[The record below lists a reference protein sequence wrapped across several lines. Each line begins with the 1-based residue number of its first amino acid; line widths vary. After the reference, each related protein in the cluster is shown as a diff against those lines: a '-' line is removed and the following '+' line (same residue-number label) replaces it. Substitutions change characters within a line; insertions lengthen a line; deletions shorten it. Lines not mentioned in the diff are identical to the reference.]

1 MEKSLVPD
9 GNFIRNAGFSISYQL
24 VILGI
29 FVFFVLVSL
38 AAKMVKGLDEPPYI
52 RKIMRIGSLL
62 FYIGF
67 MNEVFFAFVQLLQP
81 SSASPEYASF
91 HNSCVSA
98 SYAIVFVVPLI
109 MFLIAYHFY
118 QTYNSDVL

>member
-1 MEKSLVPD
+1 MVLGLLILLV
-9 GNFIRNAGFSISYQL
+9 
-24 VILGI
+24 V
-29 FVFFVLVSL
+29 VSL
-38 AAKMVKGLDEPPYI
+38 LTKVAKGLDEPPYI

-81 SSASPEYASF
+81 SSVSSEYTSF
-91 HNSCVSA
+91 RNSCVAA
-98 SYAIVFVVPLI
+98 SYVIVFIVPII
-109 MFLIAYHFY
+109 MFFIAYHFY

>member
-1 MEKSLVPD
+1 MERSLVPD
-9 GNFIRNAGFSISYQL
+9 GNFLRNAGFSISYQL
-24 VILGI
+24 VVLGI
-29 FVFFVLVSL
+29 LILFAIISL
-38 AAKMVKGLDEPPYI
+38 AAKVIKGLDEPPYI

-81 SSASPEYASF
+81 SSVSSEYTSF
-91 HNSCVSA
+91 RNSCVAA
-98 SYAIVFVVPLI
+98 SYAIIFVVPII
-109 MFLIAYHFY
+109 MFFMAYHFY